1 MMLELTD
8 IRSTNADFKP
18 PTRRNGEELRL
29 HSVGAQGEYFVVR
42 YFGWEPVEGPA
53 IDRFMIDVYYNH
65 LGSEAFRV
73 TARLIEP
80 PPATPT
86 LLERLLAALQ
96 IIFGMQTLDAD
107 LGMEPTP

>member
-1 MMLELTD
+1 
-8 IRSTNADFKP
+8 
-18 PTRRNGEELRL
+18 
-29 HSVGAQGEYFVVR
+29 
-42 YFGWEPVEGPA
+42 
-53 IDRFMIDVYYNH
+53 MIDVYYNH